1 MMARLAIYGA
11 LLAHL
16 QPALA
21 SFYTVSSYF
30 VVTPTPSV
38 YPSDCSDDCR
48 TLTYT
53 RTVTVDPTVTPTAK
67 PFSSTTRTYSYD
79 DLEVVSL
86 YLSAGALVDAG
97 RGRGGGHVG
106 GDLVRDPDAALGFWR
121 GAGAVSFVVMVGLD
135 GEGGGGGSGGDGEG
149 LSLTYQQ

>member
-48 TLTYT
+48 TLTFT
-53 RTVTVDPTVTPTAK
+53 RTVEVDPTVTPTAK
-67 PFSSTTRTYSYD
+67 PFSSTTRTYTYD

-86 YLSAGALVDAG
+86 YLSAGAVDESDLRTTSTADQSG
-97 RGRGGGHVG
+97 RTTHFAIPITYTAPESCPTPFTVG
-106 GDLVRDPDAALGFWR
+106 KSNPTPPRHPPRPAAQPR
-121 GAGAVSFVVMVGLD
+121 
-135 GEGGGGGSGGDGEG
+135 
-149 LSLTYQQ
+149 QQS